1 MIQQGY
7 KLIKGRDGLGTG
19 DIKLMFLIGGLLGAP
34 AIPFVI
40 FIGSI
45 LGLFGGLYYLKLQNS
60 DTQNP
65 IPFGPFF
72 VPGCMFIYPMWKGVY
87 FVVFGV
93 FNKLSVKTILEI
105 ICQ

>member
-65 IPFGPFF
+65 IPFGPFLCLAACLYILC
-72 VPGCMFIYPMWKGVY
+72 GKEFILWYLG
-87 FVVFGV
+87 FLT
-93 FNKLSVKTILEI
+93 N
-105 ICQ
+105 